1 MKTCAACTDSRAA
14 KDKKAKSV
22 RACRKEGE
30 TVDDLAKQLTSLIE
44 SPEGADLIKALT
56 SGLLSGGAEE
66 SSPASP
72 PPAPPA
78 PAAPGKEG
86 GLLEGI
92 SGLAAGELGAVL
104 KISNILKNAQEDDRA
119 RLLLALRPLLSP
131 ERQARVDKAVKL
143 MKILQILPL
152 LKETGLDLF

>member
-1 MKTCAACTDSRAA
+1 M
-14 KDKKAKSV
+14 
-22 RACRKEGE
+22 
-30 TVDDLAKQLTSLIE
+30 DDLAKQLTSLIE

-56 SGLLSGGAEE
+56 SGLLSGGAEA
-66 SSPASP
+66 SSPASSLP
-72 PPAPPA
+72 VPPAPPTA
-78 PAAPGKEG
+78 PEKDG

-92 SGLAAGELGAVL
+92 SGLPMGELGAFL
-104 KISNILKNAQEDDRA
+104 KISNILKSAQEDDRA